1 MKNYRF
7 FCFLVKSLFCY
18 APKLEWVENIPLFH
32 QKKFEIVKCNTGLQR
47 CVGGCTHCMTVD
59 GSFVAKSCAGDH
71 DVTLNMLGV
80 YTDGCKNITR
90 ERSNRYS
97 EWLMDSVGKQM
108 QLEPN
113 FTQVCRC
120 SWNACNGIPTADLME
135 MPQIVFRNHVKL
147 TSSSTK
153 RSMDKTTIIIMQA
166 IIVYHFT
173 KTNLGR
179 K

>member
-1 MKNYRF
+1 
-7 FCFLVKSLFCY
+7 
-18 APKLEWVENIPLFH
+18 
-32 QKKFEIVKCNTGLQR
+32 
-47 CVGGCTHCMTVD
+47 MTVD